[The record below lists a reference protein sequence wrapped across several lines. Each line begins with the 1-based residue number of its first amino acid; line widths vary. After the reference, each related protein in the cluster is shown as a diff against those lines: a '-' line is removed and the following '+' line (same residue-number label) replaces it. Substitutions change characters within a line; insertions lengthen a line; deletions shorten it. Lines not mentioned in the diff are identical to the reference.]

1 MTARI
6 TNRKRPV
13 TAKEAAKRL
22 GISERTVRNIA
33 ATPRSQWLQEKAEE
47 REEIRRYHDEGGHS
61 WPATGEHFGLAEDT
75 VRKRAYQARKERAAE
90 RHEAELRAT
99 IGEPLF

>member
-13 TAKEAAKRL
+13 TAKEAARRL

-33 ATPRSQWLQEKAEE
+33 ATPRAQWLREKAEE

-61 WPATGEHFGLAEDT
+61 WSETGAHFGLTQDT
-75 VRKRAYQARKERAAE
+75 VKRRAYRARKERAAE
-90 RHEAELRAT
+90 KREAELLAT
-99 IGEPLF
+99 MGEPLF